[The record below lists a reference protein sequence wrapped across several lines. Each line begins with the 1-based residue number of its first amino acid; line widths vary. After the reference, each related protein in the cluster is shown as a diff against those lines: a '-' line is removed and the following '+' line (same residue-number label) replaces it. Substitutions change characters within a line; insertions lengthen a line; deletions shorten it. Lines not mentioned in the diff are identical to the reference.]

1 MLLQQLSSTPSVEPD
16 CALEIAICRLDLQ
29 TRIGNYSAALT
40 TLTVLA
46 ESLIRDRSDLYHRL
60 RLMVIKADLL
70 SKCGRPL
77 KGLSVAVSAA
87 TLAWRARLLPVLFAA
102 FRAIAGILI
111 ALSEFDTA
119 YEMLDKV
126 MPQVLECEDTELNAR
141 CFAVLAECQMGIAGG
156 RRGEGRVGGL
166 VRALEFIDRAFV
178 GMCVRCVGGVSCA
191 GVKLMRAEYSR
202 IQDTEAMMTLMSQ
215 KARIQD
221 FIGDKGLRDDAV
233 KMYRQ
238 LQKGA

>member
-1 MLLQQLSSTPSVEPD
+1 M
-16 CALEIAICRLDLQ
+16 
-29 TRIGNYSAALT
+29 
-40 TLTVLA
+40 VL
-46 ESLIRDRSDLYHRL
+46 
-60 RLMVIKADLL
+60 KADLL

-102 FRAIAGILI
+102 FRTIAGILI
-111 ALSEFDTA
+111 ALSEFDAA
-119 YEMLDKV
+119 YAMLDKV
-126 MPQVLECEDTELNAR
+126 MPQVLECEDAELNAR

-166 VRALEFIDRAFV
+166 VRALEFIDRAFA
-178 GMCVRCVGGVSCA
+178 GMCVVVECLVCWAKLTGV
-191 GVKLMRAEYSR
+191 EYSR

-215 KARIQD
+215 KARIHD
-221 FIGDKGLRDDAV
+221 FMGDKELRDDAV